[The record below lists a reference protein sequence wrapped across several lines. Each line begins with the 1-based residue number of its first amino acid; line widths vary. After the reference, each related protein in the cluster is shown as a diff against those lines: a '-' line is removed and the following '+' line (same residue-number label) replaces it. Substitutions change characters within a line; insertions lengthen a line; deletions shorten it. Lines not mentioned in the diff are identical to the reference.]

1 MILAEDLR
9 HLKSQLTM
17 TAKTSS
23 NSSVLVIILL
33 IVTFPFWIGILG
45 GLIGLIAGVFGAV
58 VGIIAAVFGAVFG
71 AIGSVFGVFH
81 WFPHIHI
88 SGFRFF
94 IVVAIIFAI
103 VMMSR
108 SKKK

>member
-1 MILAEDLR
+1 
-9 HLKSQLTM
+9 M
-17 TAKTSS
+17 TTKASS

-33 IVTFPFWIGILG
+33 IITFPFWIGILG
-45 GLIGLIAGVFGAV
+45 GLFGLIAGVFGAV
-58 VGIIAAVFGAVFG
+58 IGIIGAVFGAVFG
-71 AIGSVFGVFH
+71 AIGAVFGIFD
-81 WFPHIHI
+81 WFPGIHI

-108 SKKK
+108 SKKKV